1 MDTTFHFPPDLI
13 NLLIDTIPR
22 LNKSKKDLLLF
33 FKNIGVPDAD
43 LKQYK
48 LLLQCN
54 SEQFNKF
61 NVTRELLE
69 RLNVR
74 SEAMLGIRRQLLQKV
89 VCFDSF
95 DMCWENDRLIAKSN
109 VSEISKI
116 VKLKDSVTKLEAYV
130 EQERQERIIQKQKS
144 LDKIK
149 AKRIEYESVKN
160 SISSLFS
167 VIDPQKRGK
176 ALESALN
183 NLFIL
188 FQIGVKEAFSII
200 DEDNGK
206 NYEQIDG
213 VVEINNYLTLVEMK
227 WENKE
232 IGVDKVSRFMSR
244 IFLRANVDGIII
256 SYSSYTES
264 GVKTAN
270 EALSQKVI
278 ALIELQDILTV
289 LVQYKDL
296 KCYFEQAMR
305 NVKLFKKSKI
315 HIDISALP
323 DIDFNKLIN

>member
-1 MDTTFHFPPDLI
+1 MDTTFHFPPDLV

-33 FKNIGVPDAD
+33 FKNVGVPDAD
-43 LKQYK
+43 LKKYN
-48 LLLQCN
+48 LLLQRN

-69 RLNVR
+69 QLNVK
-74 SEAMLGIRRQLLQKV
+74 SDAMLGIRRQLLQKV

-95 DMCWENDRLIAKSN
+95 DMCWANDRLIAKSN

-116 VKLKDSVTKLEAYV
+116 VNLKDSVTKLEAYA
-130 EQERQERIIQKQKS
+130 EQERQERIVQKNKS
-144 LDKIK
+144 LDKIQ
-149 AKRIEYESVKN
+149 AKRTEYESVKN
-160 SISSLFS
+160 NISSLFS
-167 VIDPQKRGK
+167 IVDPQKRGK
-176 ALESALN
+176 ALETAMSD
-183 NLFIL
+183 LFK
-188 FQIGVKEAFSII
+188 FFGIGIREAFSII

-244 IFLRANVDGIII
+244 IFLRANVDGIIV
-256 SYSSYTES
+256 SYSSFTES

-270 EALSQKVI
+270 EALAQKVI
-278 ALIELQDILTV
+278 ALIDLQDILTV
-289 LVQYKDL
+289 LIQYKDL

-305 NVKLFKKSKI
+305 NVKLYKKSKI
-315 HIDISALP
+315 NIDISALP
-323 DIDFNKLIN
+323 DLDFSKFAN